1 MGDRAEAAQEIKLHA
16 EINEATERVLGGLSM
31 DDLQSISGGSGGSS
45 DSEGKVAEAV
55 LAGLHTPGVSE
66 RSEGSAQEGGK
77 AAVKTVKKLKTA
89 GGAAKVS

>member
-16 EINEATERVLGGLSM
+16 EMNEATERVLGGLSM
-31 DDLQSISGGSGGSS
+31 DDLQSFSGGGGSS

-55 LAGLHTPGVSE
+55 LAGLHAPGVSE

-77 AAVKTVKKLKTA
+77 AAVKTGKKLKTA